1 MRKPATRQKSL
12 RIPSS
17 IIEGV
22 EALAVENGTDFSA
35 AANQLLDE
43 AIRMRRCPGIVYT
56 SGPGGRRA
64 TLAGTGLDVWEI
76 VATHRSVGCD
86 ERRLRKVYHW
96 LGEPQLRVALVYYG
110 LYRDEIDARIAC
122 DDAWTPEEVYRRHP
136 ALAAA
141 WGHGRRARSS

>member
-1 MRKPATRQKSL
+1 MTNTATRQKSL
-12 RIPSS
+12 RIPNSTA
-17 IIEGV
+17 EAV

-56 SGPGGRRA
+56 SGPSGRRA

-86 ERRLRKVYHW
+86 ERRLSKVYHW
-96 LGEPQLRVALVYYG
+96 LDEPQLRVALAYYG

-122 DDAWTPEEVYRRHP
+122 DDAWTPEEVHRRHP
-136 ALAAA
+136 ALTAAS
-141 WGHGRRARSS
+141 GHRRRAR